1 MEKLKMNLL
10 KGLLPGA
17 CMLFLTPAIMAQ
29 DPVKE
34 DPKHYKVELDND
46 EVRVLRI
53 NYGPGEESVM
63 HKHPKGVV
71 VFLTDAKVD
80 FTLPNGQT
88 APMTTTAG
96 DVIWT
101 EEDSHKPKNTA
112 GQPLEAIQIEFKSK
126 ETGAGEMQEAR
137 YTTSSPMID
146 LVKKGLMDYEKKD
159 WDSWKAQFGDD
170 ARIFHN
176 NWDESVSPDEFI
188 EDHSGFLDNFS
199 SYEFVDE
206 PAFFEQIIDDKGQKW
221 VYFWGIWE
229 GTLKSNRQ
237 NLKIPVHLALMY
249 KDGKIVEEYG
259 FYDMS
264 PFWKAMQE
272 SKK

>member
-1 MEKLKMNLL
+1 MRNSKIQTAMVLSL
-10 KGLLPGA
+10 GA
-17 CMLFLTPAIMAQ
+17 LMLMAAQPVNAQ
-29 DPVKE
+29 DPAKE
-34 DPKHYKVELDND
+34 DPEHYKVELENN

-53 NYGPGEESVM
+53 NYAPGEESVM

-80 FTLPNGQT
+80 FTLPDGQT

-112 GQPLEAIQIEFKSK
+112 DQPLEAIQIEFKSK
-126 ETGAGEMQEAR
+126 ATGAGEMQETR

-146 LVKKGLMDYEKKD
+146 LVKKGLMAYEKKD
-159 WDSWKAQFGDD
+159 WDSWKAQFADD
-170 ARIFHN
+170 AKIFHN
-176 NWDESVSPDEFI
+176 NWDEYISPDEFI
-188 EDHSGFLDNFS
+188 EDQAGFLGNFS

-206 PAFFEQIIDDKGQKW
+206 PAFYEQIIDDKDQKW
-221 VYFWGIWE
+221 VYYWGVWE
-229 GTLKSNRQ
+229 GTLKSGGQ
-237 NLKIPVHLALMY
+237 KLKIPVHLALLY

>member
-1 MEKLKMNLL
+1 MRNSKMKVPVFLSLAAWLL
-10 KGLLPGA
+10 MAAQPVS
-17 CMLFLTPAIMAQ
+17 AQ

-53 NYGPGEESVM
+53 NYAPGEESVM

-88 APMTTTAG
+88 APMTTKAG

-146 LVKKGLMDYEKKD
+146 LVKKGLIAYEMKD

-170 ARIFHN
+170 AKIFHN

-199 SYEFVDE
+199 SYEFADE
-206 PAFFEQIIDDKGQKW
+206 PVFFEQIIDDKGQKW
-221 VYFWGIWE
+221 VYFWGIWK
-229 GTLKSNRQ
+229 GTLKSNSQ
-237 NLKIPVHLALMY
+237 DLKIPVHLALLY